1 MKQSFILLLIAGLAA
16 HALRAQPAAEGTAAQ
31 TAAAAAATFAQVDSS
46 FADMLQG
53 AILFLV
59 LAADFFTRFRVV
71 PSAKG
76 GNSNG
81 NG

>member
-1 MKQSFILLLIAGLAA
+1 MAWLAKLNTVGIFIVSALISVLQYGS
-16 HALRAQPAAEGTAAQ
+16 T
-31 TAAAAAATFAQVDSS
+31 AAAATFAQVDSS
-46 FADMLQG
+46 FADMFQG

-71 PSAKG
+71 RSAKG
-76 GNSNG
+76 GSDNG